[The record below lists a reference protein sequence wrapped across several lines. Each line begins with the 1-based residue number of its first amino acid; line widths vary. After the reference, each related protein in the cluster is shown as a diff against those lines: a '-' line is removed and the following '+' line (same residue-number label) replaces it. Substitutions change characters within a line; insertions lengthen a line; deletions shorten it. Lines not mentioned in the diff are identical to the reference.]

1 MAAGWPSTSLDLC
14 APLKVSGLLLPPAPD
29 TRDSTTANML
39 IVYTPS
45 FSFPKRRV
53 KKMKKRRRYFS
64 NLYRVRHLRSSKF
77 GIFHLLSI
85 LWRRLPASKY
95 SHVCPHGKFC
105 LLSFHLRIT
114 IEDDIATPL
123 QCTVDTNRLSRAILS
138 MRSAASDSLSIET
151 NFAICTWCPGNAAQQ
166 FLCEYSLSGPL
177 CGIFQSWRIQDS
189 HKGEKGPKIND
200 FNFTNFTQI

>member
-1 MAAGWPSTSLDLC
+1 MDCLEGRGGGRLAEY
-14 APLKVSGLLLPPAPD
+14 KSGLVCATQSLGITAATS
-29 TRDSTTANML
+29 TRHSRLNYCKYVDCL
-39 IVYTPS
+39 YTIIFIPEEKS
-45 FSFPKRRV
+45 
-53 KKMKKRRRYFS
+53 KKLKKRRRYFS

-105 LLSFHLRIT
+105 NLSFHLRIT

-138 MRSAASDSLSIET
+138 MRSAACDSLSIET

-166 FLCEYSLSGPL
+166 FLFEYSLSGPL
-177 CGIFQSWRIQDS
+177 C
-189 HKGEKGPKIND
+189 
-200 FNFTNFTQI
+200 